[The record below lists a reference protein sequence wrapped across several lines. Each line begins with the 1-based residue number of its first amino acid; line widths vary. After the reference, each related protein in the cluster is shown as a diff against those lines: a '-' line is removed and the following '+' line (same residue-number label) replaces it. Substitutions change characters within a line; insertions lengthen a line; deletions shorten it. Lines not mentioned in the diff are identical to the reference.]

1 MSSKQSRTR
10 NWTCIIYPDSA
21 PENWVDILND
31 MHIEFIVSP
40 LHDMDRNA
48 TGELKKPHWHVMLM
62 FGGVKSYEQVKE
74 ITEKINATIPER
86 VLNAKAMVR
95 YMAHLDNPD
104 KAQYKI
110 EDIRAYG
117 GVDLQE
123 LLRPSTSERSS
134 ERYTLIKEMID
145 FVREHNIIELQDLID
160 YAIQE
165 RYDDWFPLL
174 CDSCT
179 YVINQYI
186 KSVRHRAR
194 PKVDIDTGEIEC
206 GQ

>member
-1 MSSKQSRTR
+1 MAEKLTKRKKETRTR
-10 NWTCIIYPDSA
+10 NWTCIVYPDST
-21 PENWVDILND
+21 PENWIDILND
-31 MHIEFIVSP
+31 MHIEFVISP
-40 LHDMDRNA
+40 LHDQDKNA
-48 TGELKKPHWHVMLM
+48 NGELKKPHWHVMLM
-62 FGGVKSYEQVKE
+62 FGGVKTYDQVKE
-74 ITEKINATIPER
+74 ITDQINCPRPER
-86 VLNAKAMVR
+86 CHNAKAMVR

-123 LLRPSTSERSS
+123 LLRPTSS
-134 ERYTLIKEMID
+134 ERYSIIREMID
-145 FVREHNIIELQDLID
+145 YVRNEHIIELQDLID
-160 YAIQE
+160 YAISE

-186 KSVRHRAR
+186 KSIRHRVK
-194 PKVDIDTGEIEC
+194 PKVDMETGEIQE
-206 GQ
+206 

>member
-1 MSSKQSRTR
+1 MAEKQTKRKKETRTR
-10 NWTCIIYPDSA
+10 NWTCIVYPDSA
-21 PENWVDILND
+21 PDNWIDILTD
-31 MHIEFIVSP
+31 MHIEFVISP
-40 LHDMDRNA
+40 LHDKDKNA
-48 TGELKKPHWHVMLM
+48 NGELKKPHWHVMLM
-62 FGGVKSYEQVKE
+62 FGGVKTYDQVKE
-74 ITEKINATIPER
+74 ITDQINSPRPER
-86 VLNAKAMVR
+86 CHNAKAMVR

-123 LLRPSTSERSS
+123 LLRPTSS
-134 ERYTLIKEMID
+134 ERYSIIREMID
-145 FVREHNIIELQDLID
+145 YVRNEHIIELQDLID
-160 YAIQE
+160 YAIAE

-186 KSVRHRAR
+186 KSIRHRAK
-194 PKVDIDTGEIEC
+194 PKVDLETGEIKD
-206 GQ
+206 

>member
-1 MSSKQSRTR
+1 MADKQSKTKKDSRTR
-10 NWTCIIYPDSA
+10 NWTCIVYPDSA
-21 PENWVDILND
+21 PGNWIDILND
-31 MHIEFIVSP
+31 MHIEFVVSP
-40 LHDMDRNA
+40 LHDKDKNA
-48 TGELKKPHWHVMLM
+48 TGELKKPHWHVLLM

-74 ITEKINATIPER
+74 VTDKLNGTIPER
-86 VLNAKAMVR
+86 CHNAKAMVR
-95 YMAHLDNPD
+95 YMAHLDNPE
-104 KAQYKI
+104 KAQYRVG
-110 EDIRAYG
+110 DIKAYG

-123 LLRPSTSERSS
+123 LLRPSTSERYSM
-134 ERYTLIKEMID
+134 IKEMID
-145 FVREHNIIELQDLID
+145 YVREHNIIELQDLID

-194 PKVDIDTGEIEC
+194 PKVDMDTGEIEY
-206 GQ
+206 